1 MNNGHLLMPVS
12 GMFAGTTSYRHST
25 SGKRIMKSI
34 STESVSTAP
43 PLRTAMRQFVRLLVL
58 SLIWLLPTPV
68 FADTFLVDA
77 SSDGVQSPA
86 NTTTCAE
93 QGNTAHCSLR
103 AAIMLGNTRAGSHT
117 ITFSPSVLMI
127 TVINGGLPTMMAQ
140 FTVVGNHITTINGN
154 GHGCLDLTD
163 SGTVALG
170 HSDGATNSSITD
182 MVINN
187 CGGSGINANGHSYI
201 FIGNFIGVDATGL
214 IAKPNVL
221 HGIAL
226 SSSHVYPDTSSN
238 FLLNL
243 YNNPNFP
250 VQPID
255 ASQINAFSNNLATA
269 LASLTPV
276 VISGNVI
283 SGNTKNGIEI
293 YSQNMAA
300 VLISGN
306 KIGTDLTGNIAIANG
321 GDGVHLIG
329 STFGNLIGPDNVI
342 SGNTGNGIFVE
353 AGTVFMPS
361 YIMGNRIGL
370 AATDASAHIGN
381 GLSGIRT
388 NTLPDSSVS
397 NHNPT
402 GLALLIGPSNLI
414 SDNKGISNSMLP
426 DTLGDDEAGVRITG
440 TSKSVKVVSN
450 TIGMAEFPIGTPLA
464 SKAYGNVGDG
474 IIVTSSGNTIGG
486 STSTGNIIAGNAR
499 HGIVVGGSGVTATNI
514 QGNLIGVHSAFA
526 GNVALGNGVDG
537 VHVDSANST
546 NVGGAAPTDFN
557 TIAGNGRNGL
567 KIRLGS
573 NSFGWSN
580 LAQRNRIY
588 SNAKLLAGV
597 GLDLDHN
604 ENATDTLHDELVN
617 YANLDQVAPV
627 ICDGTVGEPAE
638 CGGFSAPVSSGG
650 NTTLSW
656 TFKSH
661 GPAIFRLEFFQI
673 DATSDNAAT
682 SMTFLGEQ
690 QITTIASG
698 LPSGAGCSAGRCTAT
713 IAASAAGAY
722 VSMTATDITPL
733 TDQPGMLGDWKNNL
747 TCFAGD
753 LGIILS
759 ACNVNNTSELSNV
772 VNVPAAAPDVTTTA
786 ASALALTGASL
797 NGTVSAN
804 GAATTVSFEYGL
816 TTSYGSTLAAG
827 SLLAN
832 ASNAV
837 VSTPLSGLTCN
848 TTYHFRITANNGIGA
863 TTLGNDVSFST
874 LPCGVAA
881 PTVITTAATALALTG
896 ASLNGTVSAN
906 GAATT
911 VSFEYGLTASY
922 GSTLAAGSLLANA
935 SNAAVSTALG
945 GLTCATTYHFRIT
958 ANNGTGGTIVG
969 SDMSFSTLAC
979 GIAAPTVTTTAATAI
994 SLVGATL
1001 NGKVTSNGAPTTVS
1015 LDYGPTTAYGV
1026 TIALGTQADITINA
1040 PWNTPVSGLTCNTI
1054 YHFRI
1059 TASNS
1064 AGTTLGNDLSFTTLP
1079 CAAAAPTVTT
1089 AAATALALTGATLNG
1104 TVSANGAATAV
1115 NFEYGPTTA
1124 YGLSLPA
1131 GSLLASAS
1139 NAVVSTSLSGLTCAS
1154 TYHFR
1159 ITANNGTGNTILGS
1173 DVSFSTLP
1181 CGVAVP
1187 TVTTAAATAQAM
1199 TSVTLNGNVSANGA
1213 VTTVSFDYGLTSAYG
1228 STLSVATLVA
1238 NSSNSP
1244 IAASLAGLT
1253 CNITYHFRITANN
1266 SAGSTHGNDLSF
1278 STLACAAAALTVTTT
1293 AASGLAMT
1301 AATLNGNVT
1310 ANGAVTTVSFEYGLT
1325 NAYGTTQAA
1334 GLANANAINLP
1345 MIAPLSGLTCNTTY
1359 HFRIDANNGNGGTVF
1374 GNDLSFTTLAC
1385 PVVTSFSGMTSTN
1398 SGTATAILS
1407 GGGATCSFGN
1417 AAFVAPSSPV
1427 PAGVNFPD
1435 GLFQFSTTNCTGAI
1449 TITVTFPTA
1458 FQPAAQYWKYG
1469 PTPSQ
1474 AAAHWYTLG
1483 AANALMM
1490 SGRIATF
1497 QITDGALGDD
1507 DLLVNGSIVDAGGPS
1522 AINPTAVVA
1531 TPVPSLNQWGLLAL
1545 CGLLIALAGKRMR
1558 TRAMNADQGK

>member
-1 MNNGHLLMPVS
+1 MSNGHLLMPVS
-12 GMFAGTTSYRHST
+12 GMVAGRPPYRHST
-25 SGKRIMKSI
+25 SGKLIMKSI

-43 PLRTAMRQFVRLLVL
+43 PLRIAMRQFVRALLL
-58 SLIWLLPTPV
+58 SLTCLLARPV
-68 FADTFLVDA
+68 FADTFLIDV

-127 TVINGGLPTMMAQ
+127 TVINGNLPTMMAPY
-140 FTVVGNHITTINGN
+140 TMIGNHITTINGN

-170 HSDGATNSSITD
+170 HTDGATNSSITD

-201 FIGNFIGVDATGL
+201 FAGNFIGVDATGL

-300 VLISGN
+300 VLVSGN

-321 GDGVHLIG
+321 GDGVHLVG

-342 SGNTGNGIFVE
+342 SGNSGNGIYIE
-353 AGTVFMPS
+353 AGTVFMPN

-381 GLSGIRT
+381 GLSGIRS
-388 NTLPDSSVS
+388 NTLPDSSLA

-414 SDNKGISNSMLP
+414 SDNQGISNSTLP

-440 TSKSVKVVSN
+440 ASKSVKVVSN
-450 TIGMAEFPIGTPLA
+450 TIGLAEFPVGTPLA

-486 STSTGNIIAGNAR
+486 STTTGNIIAGNAR
-499 HGIVVGGSGVTATNI
+499 HGIVVSGSGTTATNI
-514 QGNLIGVHSAFA
+514 QGNLIGVHSAFV
-526 GNVALGNGVDG
+526 GNVALGNSVDG

-546 NVGGAAPTDFN
+546 NVGGAAATDFN

-627 ICDGTVGEPAE
+627 ICIGAAGEPAE
-638 CGGFSAPVSSGG
+638 CSGFSAPVSSNG

-661 GPAIFRLEFFQI
+661 GPATFRLEFFQI
-673 DATSDNAAT
+673 NAASDNAAT

-690 QITTIASG
+690 QVTTVATG
-698 LPSGAGCSAGRCTAT
+698 LPSGAGCSAGRCAAT
-713 IAASAAGAY
+713 IAASTAGTY
-722 VSMTATDITPL
+722 VLMTATDITPL

-753 LGIILS
+753 LGILLP
-759 ACNVNNTSELSNV
+759 ACNVNNTSEFSNV
-772 VNVPAAAPDVTTTA
+772 VSVPAAAPSVTTTA
-786 ASALALTGASL
+786 ASALALTGATL

-804 GAATTVSFEYGL
+804 GAATTLSFEYGP
-816 TTSYGSTLAAG
+816 TISYGATLPAG

-832 ASNAV
+832 ASNSA

-848 TTYHFRITANNGIGA
+848 TTYHFRITANNGIGG
-863 TTLGNDVSFST
+863 TIFGNDLTFST
-874 LPCGVAA
+874 LPCGIAA
-881 PTVITTAATALALTG
+881 PTATTTAATALALTG
-896 ASLNGTVSAN
+896 ASLNGIVSAN

-911 VSFEYGLTASY
+911 VNFEYGPTTSY

-935 SNAAVSTALG
+935 SNTAVSTTLG
-945 GLTCATTYHFRIT
+945 SLTCNTTYHFRIT
-958 ANNGTGGTIVG
+958 ANNGTGGTILG
-969 SDMSFSTLAC
+969 SDMSFSTLPC
-979 GIAAPTVTTTAATAI
+979 GVAAPTVTTSAATAI
-994 SLVGATL
+994 SLTAATM
-1001 NGKVTSNGAPTTVS
+1001 NGKVTSNGATTTVS
-1015 LDYGPTTAYGV
+1015 LDYGPTIAYG
-1026 TIALGTQADITINA
+1026 TTLALGTQFNSTINA
-1040 PWNTPVSGLTCNTI
+1040 PWNTPVSGLTCNTT

-1059 TASNS
+1059 TANNS
-1064 AGTTLGNDLSFTTLP
+1064 AGTTLGNDLSFITLP
-1079 CAAAAPTVTT
+1079 CAAAAPNVTT
-1089 AAATALALTGATLNG
+1089 TAATALALTGATLNG
-1104 TVSANGAATAV
+1104 TVSANGAVTTV
-1115 NFEYGPTTA
+1115 NFEYGPTTS
-1124 YGLSLPA
+1124 YGSNLPA
-1131 GSLLASAS
+1131 GTLLATAS
-1139 NAVVSTSLSGLTCAS
+1139 NAVVSTPLSGLTCAS

-1159 ITANNGTGNTILGS
+1159 INANNGTGGTILGS
-1173 DVSFSTLP
+1173 DMSFSTLP

-1187 TVTTAAATAQAM
+1187 SLTTAAATAQAM

-1213 VTTVSFDYGLTSAYG
+1213 VTTVSFDYGPTSAYG

-1238 NSSNSP
+1238 NASNSP

-1253 CNITYHFRITANN
+1253 CNSTYHFRITANN
-1266 SAGSTHGNDLSF
+1266 SAGTTLGND
-1278 STLACAAAALTVTTT
+1278 
-1293 AASGLAMT
+1293 M
-1301 AATLNGNVT
+1301 
-1310 ANGAVTTVSFEYGLT
+1310 
-1325 NAYGTTQAA
+1325 
-1334 GLANANAINLP
+1334 
-1345 MIAPLSGLTCNTTY
+1345 
-1359 HFRIDANNGNGGTVF
+1359 
-1374 GNDLSFTTLAC
+1374 SFTTLAC

-1398 SGTATAILS
+1398 SGMATAVLS

-1417 AAFVAPSSPV
+1417 AAFVAPSAAV

-1435 GLFQFSTTNCTGAI
+1435 GLFQFTTTNCSGAI

-1469 PTPSQ
+1469 PTPAQ
-1474 AAAHWYTLG
+1474 AVAHWYTLG
-1483 AANALMM
+1483 GANTLTM
-1490 SGRIATF
+1490 SGHTATF
-1497 QITDGALGDD
+1497 TITDGALGDD
-1507 DLLVNGSIVDAGGPS
+1507 DLAVNGSIVDAGGPG
-1522 AINPTAVVA
+1522 AINPTAVAA
-1531 TPVPSLNQWGLLAL
+1531 TPVPSLNQWGLLLL
-1545 CGLLIALAGKRMR
+1545 CGLLVTVAGRVIR
-1558 TRAMNADQGK
+1558 IR